1 VGGMGNGCSSLVVW
15 WGSQIVSKA
24 ITANGLY
31 FSSID
36 GLLFLGTPG
45 DQFGAK
51 KKII

>member
-1 VGGMGNGCSSLVVW
+1 MGNGCSSLVVR

-24 ITANGLY
+24 ITANGPY